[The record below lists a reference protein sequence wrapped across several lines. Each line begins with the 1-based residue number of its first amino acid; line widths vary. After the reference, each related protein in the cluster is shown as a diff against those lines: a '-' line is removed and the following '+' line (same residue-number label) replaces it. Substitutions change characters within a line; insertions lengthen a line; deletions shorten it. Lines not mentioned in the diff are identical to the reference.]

1 MRTVGWD
8 INIESVNNIVYLN
21 SIGFVNGSDSLVK
34 SSRDFRTN
42 IGLYNDTKKVERHI
56 FDYRKNGIR
65 LDINLVSG
73 VNNSISEEDDGFPMP
88 PFRALGHCVMDLSAM
103 CIRNRIARYIDTVGR
118 LDKIILFGNA
128 VKFVKVRELPKTT
141 FSHRSLNP
149 VDKINRSI
157 NDFFDKFALRITLPG
172 WNKRKEQNQID
183 FMFDDDDLVEGRGK
197 GGGGGGKGGKGGG
210 KCKQMMMCMM
220 MGLKM
225 KMVGMV
231 GLMMVKG
238 MMMAGISMMM
248 TKAMLLM
255 KLMNLKGSGG
265 GGGHDSG
272 SGGMLKEI
280 VLLTKAASGGGGG
293 GGGGGHGSS
302 GGSSYNPSPPSTYG
316 APPSSAGSGGYA
328 GGGSSG
334 WGRSFDNRL
343 PMKTF
348 VANDNSQ
355 ELTDNL
361 SIINSYPDLKHSNH
375 LQSIDSHDYVGE
387 VLEPVEIEDHEKYL
401 AIDHADN
408 EKITNTKTE
417 WENKN
422 DDANRVYAK
431 YWENYEVANKLW
443 DSNGPIVA
451 SKVSSIEQLN

>member
-1 MRTVGWD
+1 MVCRCLRKFQ
-8 INIESVNNIVYLN
+8 IISIILIVYLN
-21 SIGFVNGSDSLVK
+21 SIEIVDGSDSFVK
-34 SSRDFRTN
+34 PSRDLHRN
-42 IGLYNDTKKVERHI
+42 IGVYNDTKKVGRHV

-73 VNNSISEEDDGFPMP
+73 VNNSINEEDDGFPMP
-88 PFRALGHCVMDLSAM
+88 PFKDLGHCMIDLSAI
-103 CIRNRIARYIDTVGR
+103 CIKNRIARYIDTIGR
-118 LDKIILFGNA
+118 LDKITLFGNA
-128 VKFVKVRELPKTT
+128 VKFVKIRESQKTT
-141 FSHRSLNP
+141 FSHRSLNS
-149 VDKINRSI
+149 VDKIDRSI

-183 FMFDDDDLVEGRGK
+183 FMFDDNDLVEGRGK
-197 GGGGGGKGGKGGG
+197 GGGGGKGGKGGG
-210 KCKQMMMCMM
+210 KCKHMMMCMM

-225 KMVGMV
+225 KMVGMM
-231 GLMMVKG
+231 GLMM
-238 MMMAGISMMM
+238 
-248 TKAMLLM
+248 
-255 KLMNLKGSGG
+255 GSGG

-280 VLLTKAASGGGGG
+280 VLLTKGSGGGG
-293 GGGGGHGSS
+293 HSS
-302 GGSSYNPSPPSTYG
+302 GGGSSYQPPPPSTYG

-328 GGGSSG
+328 GGGGGSG

-348 VANDNSQ
+348 VVNDNSQ
-355 ELTDNL
+355 EITDNL

-375 LQSIDSHDYVGE
+375 LRSIDSHDYIGE

-401 AIDHADN
+401 AIDHGNNKELTD
-408 EKITNTKTE
+408 IKTE

-422 DDANRVYAK
+422 DDVNRVYAK

-443 DSNGPIVA
+443 DSKGPIVA
-451 SKVSSIEQLN
+451 TKISPIEKLN